1 MTIRVIPGFGPN
13 TRNDACSI
21 CGRGPGKE
29 NKHNPVSPNRPVVDL
44 DTEIDME
51 GHFQICLDCA
61 AEIGAAVGM
70 ISEEQAA
77 GLREDA
83 NIQKS
88 RTLAAET
95 ERDAARKAL
104 DALSAD
110 YATRPP
116 VKKKAA
122 AKKQPAGASRG

>member
-29 NKHNPVSPNRPVVDL
+29 DKHNPMSPNRTVVDL

-61 AEIGAAVGM
+61 AEIGSAVGM

-88 RTLAAET
+88 RTLAAEV

-104 DALSAD
+104 DAASAD
-110 YATRPP
+110 YALRPP
-116 VKKKAA
+116 PAKKKAP
-122 AKKQPAGASRG
+122 AKKQAARG